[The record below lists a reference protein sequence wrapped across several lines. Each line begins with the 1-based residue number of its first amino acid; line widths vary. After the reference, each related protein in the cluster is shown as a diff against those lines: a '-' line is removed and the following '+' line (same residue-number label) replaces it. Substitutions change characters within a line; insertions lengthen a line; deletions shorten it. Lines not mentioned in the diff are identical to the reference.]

1 MGELD
6 RIRWHCRRGM
16 LELDL
21 VLGAF
26 VERQFG
32 RLDARQIAAFREL
45 LEYQDQDLL
54 DLVMGRAEP
63 QDETVRGV
71 LDLVRRG

>member
-1 MGELD
+1 MGDLN

-32 RLDARQIAAFREL
+32 RLDAGQIRAFREL
-45 LEYQDQDLL
+45 LEYPDQDLF
-54 DLVMGRAEP
+54 DLIMGRAEP
-63 QDETVRGV
+63 ADESVRGV
-71 LDLVRRG
+71 LELVRCG